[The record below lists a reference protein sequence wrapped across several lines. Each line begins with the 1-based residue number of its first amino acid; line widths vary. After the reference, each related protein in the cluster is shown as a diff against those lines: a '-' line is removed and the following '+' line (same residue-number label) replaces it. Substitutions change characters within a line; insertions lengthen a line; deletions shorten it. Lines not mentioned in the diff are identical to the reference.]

1 VNASNILET
10 EIRERQSIHEKE
22 RVKKTRKRKEEKK
35 KQEIFL
41 RQRESKQRGSH
52 SSIPEPH
59 R

>member
-35 KQEIFL
+35 SRKSF
-41 RQRESKQRGSH
+41 
-52 SSIPEPH
+52 
-59 R
+59 